1 MKDGGCG
8 CHLKAFIPDLTKIA
22 RAWTLQ
28 QSKEQNKNIF
38 NFGRPGTAAGTG
50 GLPANVGRAL
60 LCQASKRVG
69 GCCRRNH
76 REAVGRSLDIHG
88 HSLPK
93 TNITTRGRRV
103 LLRRLAHEPALFDEQ
118 AFSGRHQGMTDH
130 SHQVDFQAAASLY
143 KWPSL
148 GNSRREDRAPYMIVN
163 GTLDQ
168 CIRDFMGK
176 PEKTRHLYEI
186 RTTSQPPLVPD
197 VLSPEHVIEL
207 SRLREF
213 L

>member
-1 MKDGGCG
+1 MLRGIDAGHIGGSFEMHDGGYC
-8 CHLKAFIPDLTKIA
+8 D
-22 RAWTLQ
+22 
-28 QSKEQNKNIF
+28 
-38 NFGRPGTAAGTG
+38 GRPHAACAYCRTG
-50 GLPANVGRAL
+50 SLISRPTLP
-60 LCQASKRVG
+60 
-69 GCCRRNH
+69 RR
-76 REAVGRSLDIHG
+76 
-88 HSLPK
+88 
-93 TNITTRGRRV
+93 
-103 LLRRLAHEPALFDEQ
+103 
-118 AFSGRHQGMTDH
+118 AFSARYFAMTDQ
-130 SHQVDFQAAASLY
+130 SHQVDFQAAAHLY

-148 GNSRREDRAPYMIVN
+148 NNSRREDRAPYMVVN

-186 RTTSQPPLVPD
+186 RTKSQPPLVPD

>member
-1 MKDGGCG
+1 
-8 CHLKAFIPDLTKIA
+8 
-22 RAWTLQ
+22 
-28 QSKEQNKNIF
+28 
-38 NFGRPGTAAGTG
+38 
-50 GLPANVGRAL
+50 
-60 LCQASKRVG
+60 
-69 GCCRRNH
+69 
-76 REAVGRSLDIHG
+76 
-88 HSLPK
+88 
-93 TNITTRGRRV
+93 
-103 LLRRLAHEPALFDEQ
+103 
-118 AFSGRHQGMTDH
+118 MTDQ
-130 SHQVDFQAAASLY
+130 SHQVDFQAAAHLY

-148 GNSRREDRAPYMIVN
+148 NNSRREDRAPYVVVD

-186 RTTSQPPLVPD
+186 RTKSQPPLVPD

>member
-1 MKDGGCG
+1 MRG
-8 CHLKAFIPDLTKIA
+8 
-22 RAWTLQ
+22 
-28 QSKEQNKNIF
+28 S
-38 NFGRPGTAAGTG
+38 
-50 GLPANVGRAL
+50 
-60 LCQASKRVG
+60 RV
-69 GCCRRNH
+69 
-76 REAVGRSLDIHG
+76 
-88 HSLPK
+88 P
-93 TNITTRGRRV
+93 
-103 LLRRLAHEPALFDEQ
+103 LRQLAHEPALFDEQ
-118 AFSGRHQGMTDH
+118 AFSGRDQGMTDH

-186 RTTSQPPLVPD
+186 RTTSQPPLVPE